1 MLGTPIITVWMDGL
15 SQSSDSLKPYMKTR
29 LHRQTNICGMA
40 GQWACIMPDMPDTE
54 QPVTPVSVDPNRL
67 KITNNDAS
75 GGTLVGFKCN
85 ECDTTVFG
93 PAVFCQSCTSTD
105 LEAVELGG
113 KGMLFSYTIVRIPP
127 AGWPGD
133 VPYVLG
139 QVELPQGPQVLA
151 EVIDCEHED
160 LKIGMAVEMVLKA
173 VPAENGGPDK
183 AVYKWRPA

>member
-1 MLGTPIITVWMDGL
+1 
-15 SQSSDSLKPYMKTR
+15 
-29 LHRQTNICGMA
+29 
-40 GQWACIMPDMPDTE
+40 MPDMPDTE

-105 LEAVELGG
+105 LEAAELGG
-113 KGMLFSYTIVRIPP
+113 KGILFSYTIVRIPP